1 MEQSVH
7 DNMKNS
13 HLPSRTQ
20 FHCRQ
25 VAMNIAIC
33 VPLDLNNHGGVEK
46 HIFSLAHALRQL
58 GLRVDVF
65 GNATPH
71 PENAS
76 RYNFLHLK
84 TLNPQRYH
92 IVHTHS
98 GLISMNLVK
107 VLLNRYRCCRH
118 VHTIHNFA
126 LGYLFACRTWLN
138 WRCYS
143 STLVE
148 AAWCHRAD
156 HVIAVSDYVRDNSL
170 KLFRIS
176 PRKITTILNGFTAD
190 HLSPDTRSR
199 TRKRLGIEDRH
210 IALLFI
216 GRSADRVK
224 GAATVTATMKQLHKH
239 LPALKLIAI
248 PGDGFEPA
256 PWIIR
261 TGPVHHHAI
270 MDYYAASDIFVNAS
284 LNEGLPLTIVEAMAA
299 QLPIVAAPVG
309 GIPEII
315 THNQNGLLLNHD
327 RSDLAEQLTRLI
339 NDPPLRQKLAQNA
352 KLSAQ
357 PLTWQKIA
365 QQTLNVYEAVI

>member
-7 DNMKNS
+7 D
-13 HLPSRTQ
+13 T
-20 FHCRQ
+20 
-25 VAMNIAIC
+25 MNIALC

-46 HIFSLAHALRQL
+46 HIFSLAHALRRL

-65 GNATPH
+65 GNTAPH
-71 PENAS
+71 SENVS

-84 TLNPQRYH
+84 TLDPRRYH

-98 GLISMNLVK
+98 GLISMDLVK

-126 LGYLFACRTWLN
+126 FGYLLACRAWLN

-148 AAWCHRAD
+148 AAWCRRAD
-156 HVIAVSDYVRDNSL
+156 HVIAVSDYVRSNSL

-176 PRKITTILNGFTAD
+176 PRKITTILNGFAPD
-190 HLSPDTRSR
+190 HLSPDARNR
-199 TRKRLGIEDRH
+199 TRKRLGIEERD

-239 LPALKLIAI
+239 LPTLKLITI

-256 PWIIR
+256 SWLIR

-299 QLPIVAAPVG
+299 QLPVVAASVG

-339 NDPPLRQKLAQNA
+339 NDPLLRQKLARSA

-365 QQTLNVYEAVI
+365 QQTLDVYEAII

>member
-1 MEQSVH
+1 M
-7 DNMKNS
+7 D
-13 HLPSRTQ
+13 
-20 FHCRQ
+20 
-25 VAMNIAIC
+25 IALC

-46 HIFSLAHALRQL
+46 HIFSLAHALRQF

-65 GNATPH
+65 GSSTPH
-71 PENAS
+71 PGNVS
-76 RYNFLHLK
+76 RYNFLHLG
-84 TLNPQRYH
+84 TLDPERYH
-92 IVHTHS
+92 IIHTHS
-98 GLISMNLVK
+98 GLISVDLVK
-107 VLLNRYRCCRH
+107 VLLNRYRRCRH

-126 LGYLFACRTWLN
+126 LGYLLACRTWLN
-138 WRCYS
+138 WRCYW

-148 AAWCHRAD
+148 AAWCRRAD

-170 KLFRIS
+170 KLFRIQ
-176 PRKITTILNGFTAD
+176 PHKITTILNGFMPG
-190 HLSPDTRSR
+190 HLSPDTRNR
-199 TRKRLGIEDRH
+199 TRKCLGIEDRH

-224 GAATVTATMKQLHKH
+224 GAATVAATMKQLHKH

-256 PWIIR
+256 PWLIR

-299 QLPIVAAPVG
+299 QLPVVAASVG
-309 GIPEII
+309 GIPEVI
-315 THNQNGLLLNHD
+315 THNRNGLLLNRA

-339 NDPPLRQKLAQNA
+339 NDPLLRQKLARNA

-365 QQTLNVYEAVI
+365 RQTLTVYEAII